1 MIRSSATAY
10 QNLTLYRDYPLSRDL
25 SSAIRPTG
33 EPMTFTTNGL
43 TLAPFYINTTDNYH
57 VYFKRTEPEIVFG
70 ATATGIEN
78 RPGAEGLT
86 FLDEVWDRGPFR
98 NRGGLVQVVTAV
110 SRDRVAAGE
119 LTADER
125 HTLIKAAARAD
136 IAS

>member
-1 MIRSSATAY
+1 MPPGRRAHRAGR
-10 QNLTLYRDYPLSRDL
+10 LVPHD
-25 SSAIRPTG
+25 RPRRVTG
-33 EPMTFTTNGL
+33 GRPGGGR
-43 TLAPFYINTTDNYH
+43 
-57 VYFKRTEPEIVFG
+57 YFKRTEPEIVFG

-98 NRGGLVQVVTAV
+98 NRGGLVQAVTAV